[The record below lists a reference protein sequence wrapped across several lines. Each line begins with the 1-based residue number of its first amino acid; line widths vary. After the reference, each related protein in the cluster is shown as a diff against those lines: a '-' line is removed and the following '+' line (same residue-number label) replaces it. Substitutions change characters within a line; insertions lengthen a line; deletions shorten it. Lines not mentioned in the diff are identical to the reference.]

1 MRNQHGREREKTKR
15 QQPGWLTTTICTF
28 FVRNETK
35 NRSMKNEL
43 KTYKVDVFKAFWSE
57 FDIQSRSLSSTYNF
71 ENKLFLIHKLII
83 TKEKE
88 FRFCIVN

>member
-43 KTYKVDVFKAFWSE
+43 KTYKVDVFKAF
-57 FDIQSRSLSSTYNF
+57 
-71 ENKLFLIHKLII
+71 
-83 TKEKE
+83 
-88 FRFCIVN
+88 